1 MTDLPGLPEQLH
13 LFSIMNKLRFI
24 IRGLFFY
31 RRTNLG
37 ILLGAALAAAVLTGA
52 LMVGDSVRYSLQQ
65 LTLSRLGGSDYVM
78 VSAERFF
85 QADLAER
92 MDADGTFRSA
102 AVLILDGVALAPEG
116 EHRINQ
122 VQVVG
127 VSDAFWAL
135 APEPQG
141 APRMER
147 GRCLVNRAFA
157 DRMFPSKQADAFI
170 LRVRKPGGLPMD
182 LTLAVRDDDAWSRRL
197 RVAGV
202 LDAAAFGRFTL
213 RTTQMP
219 PPTVFLPLSWLNTEL
234 DLADR
239 ANALLV
245 ADPDG
250 TMTATKLQE
259 HLDRHWQ
266 LADAGL
272 RTVSLPDGSVAL
284 MSDRVFISPAV
295 TETIHRM
302 SPTAQPVITYFVNR
316 IAAGERETPYSF
328 AAAPGPPRV
337 PETLADDDVVI
348 NDWLARDLDV
358 MPGDAVTISY
368 YVVDAG
374 SRLEETNATFTIAD
388 IVPVADVTAYDR
400 MLTPD
405 IPGLSDVGNCRDWD
419 PGIPIDL
426 ARIRDV
432 DEAYWDDYGPT
443 PKIYLTQTA
452 AQRLWRNRFGTVTAF
467 RFPASQGGSDALA
480 DSLRARLR
488 ARDLGFVFHAAK
500 AEGLAAGRNA
510 VDFGG
515 LFIGLSFFLI
525 VAAILLTVLL
535 FSFNIQYRAG
545 ETGTLRALGFR
556 PKSVRHLLLAEG
568 CILVTAGALV
578 GGLLA
583 VGYNA
588 LVLRALQ
595 TLWYDAVR
603 TSAFQMHVRP
613 QAIGIGVVAV
623 VFAAAASML
632 WTINKQTQST
642 IRELQQREPDTQPGR
657 TGFRWSLALGCIGVL
672 VGVGLAVMAPAGRGR
687 EAMGIFFGAGSLLL
701 LGLLALCNAGCVALA
716 HSTRWN
722 HRYLLVRWITPWR
735 GRSLVCIALL
745 ALGVFLVIAVA
756 ANRRGPVRDTD
767 DPASGTGGYRI
778 WGQTT
783 LPLAYDLNSEHGRSK
798 YALAL
803 DTMDPVRFT
812 PLRLREGDDAS
823 CLNLNRVSRPHL
835 LGVDPTEFDRRGAF
849 TFAQMTATVDPS
861 NPWRILQQDLGDDVI
876 PVVADDADIVWGL
889 GKTVGDTLTY
899 HDEDGREFRVKLMAG
914 LANSILQGHLIMAES
929 RMIERF
935 PSQAGPRIL
944 LVETS
949 AADERRL
956 RHELTRKLS
965 DLGMACVPTRQRLAE
980 FNSVENTYLSIFMML
995 GGLGLL
1001 VGSSGMGIVAARG
1014 ILERRSQLALMR
1026 AVGFRRCQVRRL
1038 LFAEHG
1044 ILAVAGTGVGALA
1057 AFVAAIP
1064 ALSTPETVPW
1074 SGVAINLL
1082 AILFGSLL
1090 WIWLAV
1096 YFALRGELIAA
1107 LRDE

>member
-1 MTDLPGLPEQLH
+1 
-13 LFSIMNKLRFI
+13 MNKTRFV
-24 IRGLFFY
+24 IRSLFFY
-31 RRTNLG
+31 RRTNFG
-37 ILLGAALAAAVLTGA
+37 IMLGAALAAAVLTGA
-52 LMVGDSVRYSLQQ
+52 LMVGDSVRYSLKQ

-78 VSAERFF
+78 VSAERLFR
-85 QADLAER
+85 ADLAQR
-92 MDADGTFRSA
+92 MMDADGSFRSA
-102 AVLILDGVALAPEG
+102 PVLILDGVALAPEG
-116 EHRINQ
+116 DRRINQ

-127 VSDAFWAL
+127 VSDDFWAL
-135 APEPQG
+135 APKPQEE
-141 APRMER
+141 PRMER
-147 GRCLVNRAFA
+147 GSCLVNQAFA
-157 DRMFPSKQADAFI
+157 DRMFPAEHADAFI
-170 LRVRKPGGLPMD
+170 LRVRKPGGLPTD
-182 LTLAVRDDDAWSRRL
+182 LTLAIRDDDAWSRRL

-202 LDAAAFGRFTL
+202 LDASAFGQFTL

-250 TMTATKLQE
+250 KMTAAKLQE

-272 RTVSLPDGSVAL
+272 RIVSLPDGSVAL
-284 MSDRVFISPAV
+284 MSDRVFISHAV
-295 TETIHRM
+295 SETIHRM
-302 SPTAQPVITYFVNR
+302 SPAAQPVITYFVNR
-316 IAAGERETPYSF
+316 IAAGDRETPYSF

-337 PETLADDDVVI
+337 PQNLADDDVVI

-358 MPGDAVTISY
+358 MPGDAVTLSY

-374 SRLEETNATFTIAD
+374 SRLEETNATFTVAD

-443 PKIYLTQTA
+443 PKIYLSQTA
-452 AQRLWRNRFGTVTAF
+452 AQRLWRNRFGAATAL
-467 RFPASQGGSDALA
+467 RFPALQDDPETLVGK
-480 DSLRARLR
+480 LRFHLS
-488 ARDLGFVFHAAK
+488 ARDLGFVVNAAK
-500 AEGLAAGRNA
+500 AEGLASGQHA

-525 VAAILLTVLL
+525 AAAILLTVLL
-535 FSFNIQYRAG
+535 FSFNIGNREG
-545 ETGTLRALGFR
+545 ETGTLRALGFL
-556 PKSVRHLLLAEG
+556 PQSVSHMLFAEG
-568 CILVTAGALV
+568 MILVTAGAAL

-595 TLWYDAVR
+595 TLWYAAVR
-603 TSAFQMHVRP
+603 TTAFQIHVRP
-613 QAIGIGVVAV
+613 LSVAIGVAV
-623 VFAAAASML
+623 VIFAAAASML
-632 WTINKQTQST
+632 WTIRKQTQST
-642 IRELQQREPDTQPGR
+642 IRALQQREPDTPPGR
-657 TGFRWSLALGCIGVL
+657 TGFRWSLGLGCSGVII
-672 VGVGLAVMAPAGRGR
+672 GVGLAAMAPAGRGW
-687 EAMGIFFGAGSLLL
+687 EAMFVFFGAGSLLL
-701 LGLLALCNAGCVALA
+701 LGLLTLCYAGCVALA
-716 HSTRWN
+716 DSTRWN
-722 HRYLLVRWITPWR
+722 YRYLFVRWIILR
-735 GRSLVCIALL
+735 CGRSLTCIALL

-756 ANRRGPVRDTD
+756 ANRHGPVRDAD

-783 LPLAYDLNSEHGRSK
+783 LPLAYDLNTERGRTK
-798 YALAL
+798 YGLAL
-803 DTMDPVRFT
+803 DTMEPVRFT
-812 PLRLREGDDAS
+812 LLRLREGDDAS
-823 CLNLNRVSRPHL
+823 CLNLNRVSHPHL
-835 LGVDPTEFDRRGAF
+835 LGVDPSEFDRRGAF
-849 TFAQMTATVDPS
+849 TFSQWVDGVDPDH
-861 NPWRILQQDLGDDVI
+861 PWRVLEKDLGADVI
-876 PVVADDADIVWGL
+876 PVVADAADIAWGL
-889 GKTVGDTLTY
+889 GKSVGDTLTY
-899 HDEDGREFRVKLMAG
+899 HDEAGREFRVKLMAG

-929 RMIERF
+929 QMIKRF
-935 PSQAGPRIL
+935 PSQAGSRIL

-949 AADERRL
+949 ADDELRL
-956 RHELTRKLS
+956 QRELTGRLS
-965 DLGMACVPTRQRLAE
+965 DFGMACVPARQRLAE

-1001 VGSSGMGIVAARG
+1001 VGSSGMGIVAARN
-1014 ILERRSQLALMR
+1014 ILERRSQLALLR
-1026 AVGFRRCQVRRL
+1026 AVGFRRRHVRRL
-1038 LFAEHG
+1038 LFTEH
-1044 ILAVAGTGVGALA
+1044 GALA
-1057 AFVAAIP
+1057 GVGLGIGACTALVAALP

-1074 SGVAINLL
+1074 SGVALTLL
-1082 AILFGSLL
+1082 AILIGSLL

-1096 YFALRGELIAA
+1096 QLVLRGELLAA